1 MFTRKIEWKK
11 KASVFLVYGNYSILN
26 LLSLY
31 LLIHLCLSCP
41 EAERLLYCNG
51 DYSTKQD

>member
-41 EAERLLYCNG
+41 EDERLLYCNG